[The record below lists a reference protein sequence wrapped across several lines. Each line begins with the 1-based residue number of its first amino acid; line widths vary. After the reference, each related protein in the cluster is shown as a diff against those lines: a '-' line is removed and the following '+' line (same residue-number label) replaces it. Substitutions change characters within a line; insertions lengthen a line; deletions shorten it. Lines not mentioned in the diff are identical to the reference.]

1 MKEIIRAENLTK
13 IYDGTLALDNVSF
26 STHEKEI
33 IGLVGDNG
41 AGKSTLLNILV
52 GLFPPDEGKLFLYGQ
67 EVRFTSPADARNKG
81 IEIVYQ
87 FGNMVEGLNVYKN
100 FFMGREII
108 KNGVLD
114 KAIMRKK
121 SEEALEKIGI
131 SKSPDSMVEALSGG
145 QRQAVALGR
154 AFYFGK
160 SVLLLD
166 EPTTGLSLRE
176 VDNTLERVKMIRD
189 KANMSIIFV
198 THNLN
203 HIMPIADRII
213 VLYHG
218 EKICDKGTENT
229 DIDEI
234 TKMITTRI
242 KKEDHVD
249 ETKYV

>member
-13 IYDGTLALDNVSF
+13 RYDGTLALDNVCF
-26 STHEKEI
+26 CTHEKEI

-52 GLFPPDEGKLFLYGQ
+52 GLFPPDEGKLFLYGR
-67 EVRFTSPADARNKG
+67 EVKFTSPADARNNG

-87 FGNMVEGLNVYKN
+87 FGNMVEGLTIYQN

-108 KNGVLD
+108 KNSVLD
-114 KAIMRKK
+114 RFTMRRK

-131 SKSPDSMVEALSGG
+131 SKSSDSFVEALSGG
-145 QRQAVALGR
+145 QRQAVSLGR

-166 EPTTGLSLRE
+166 EPTTGLSLKE
-176 VDNTLERVKMIRD
+176 VDNTLERVKVIRNE
-189 KANMSIIFV
+189 ANMSIIFV

-218 EKICDKGTENT
+218 EKICDKKIEHT

-234 TKMITTRI
+234 SRMITTRI
-242 KKEDHVD
+242 REEDHVD
-249 ETKYV
+249 ETKYI